1 MTSWHTGRLCL
12 VDFETTGIDPHRD
25 RVVTAAII
33 EVGNGEPAR
42 TREWLINPGIP
53 IPAEAAAVHGI
64 TDEQAAGG
72 ADADAAIYEIVT
84 HLLACSRADM
94 VVVGYNVSYDLT
106 MLYAEA
112 TRHELGGDY
121 RDELGGIAPVVDP
134 FILDKQLDR
143 YRKGSR
149 KLIDVCRHHGIELTE
164 AEAHGATADALAAGR
179 LAWMLAQNN
188 SAKVGGDPMRLH
200 AKQIEWKRE
209 QAESFGAY
217 LTRQG
222 KTDDVSREWPIQS
235 PPADW
240 SPDQLPAPRQEQAS

>member
-1 MTSWHTGRLCL
+1 MSSWHTGRLAL
-12 VDFETTGIDPHRD
+12 FDLESTGIDPHRD
-25 RVVTAAII
+25 RIVTAAII
-33 EVGNGEPAR
+33 EVGAGQPAR
-42 TREWLINPGIP
+42 TSEWLVNPGIP
-53 IPAEAAAVHGI
+53 IPTEASAVHGI

-72 ADADAAIYEIVT
+72 VDADSAIYEIAT
-84 HLLACSRADM
+84 HLLACSQDGM

-112 TRHELGGDY
+112 RRHQLDPSA
-121 RDELGGIAPVVDP
+121 DELTDIAPVVDP

-188 SAKVGGDPMRLH
+188 SAVIGGDPKRLH
-200 AKQIEWKRE
+200 AKQIGWKRE
-209 QAESFGAY
+209 QANSFGAY
-217 LTRQG
+217 LARQG
-222 KTDDVSREWPIQS
+222 KTDDVSREWPIQTA
-235 PPADW
+235 PDDW
-240 SPDQLPAPRQEQAS
+240 TPDQLPTPRPDGAA

>member
-1 MTSWHTGRLCL
+1 MSWHTGRLAL
-12 VDFETTGIDPHRD
+12 FDLESTGINPHRD
-25 RVVTAAII
+25 RIVTAAII
-33 EVGNGEPAR
+33 EVGAGQPPR
-42 TREWLINPGIP
+42 TSEWLINPGIP

-72 ADADAAIYEIVT
+72 ADPDAAIHEIAE
-84 HLLACSRADM
+84 HLVRCSKTGM
-94 VVVGYNVSYDLT
+94 VVVGYNVSYDVT
-106 MLYAEA
+106 MLWAEA
-112 TRHELGGDY
+112 VRHDIGGDSIGA
-121 RDELGGIAPVVDP
+121 LLNLAPIVDP

-188 SAKVGGDPMRLH
+188 SVKVGGDPMRLH

-240 SPDQLPAPRQEQAS
+240 TPDQLPAPRQDGAA

>member
-1 MTSWHTGRLCL
+1 MSSWHTGRLCL
-12 VDFETTGIDPHRD
+12 FDVETTGIDPHRD
-25 RVVTAAII
+25 RIVSAAII
-33 EVGNGEPAR
+33 EVGAGEPAR
-42 TREWLINPGIP
+42 TSEWLINPGIP
-53 IPAEAAAVHGI
+53 IPAEASAVHGI

-72 ADADAAIYEIVT
+72 ADADSAIHEIAE
-84 HLLACSRADM
+84 HLVRCSKAGM

-106 MLYAEA
+106 MLCAELA
-112 TRHELGGDY
+112 RHGDG
-121 RDELGGIAPVVDP
+121 LTGTVGGIAPVVDG

-222 KTDDVSREWPIQS
+222 KTDDVARDWPII
-235 PPADW
+235 PPPEGWD
-240 SPDQLPAPRQEQAS
+240 PRQLPAPRESGAA